1 MLEHSPNPCW
11 QVPSGYRGVW
21 CQDLSREGA
30 LQFVFMAL
38 EERMT
43 QDSSSAF
50 VTPSPS
56 PEGVPAHSVSTLS
69 PLSPQFTTRTHFAH
83 GHKRHHS
90 GSDGDGA
97 DSDSEHN
104 SITRDSSSI
113 VLSSSKARTFLA
125 ASKSRPNKTP
135 DCYYSGKRGSAR
147 ASPDVDPAKQR
158 SQQSSY
164 VQKKET
170 SRTKSHSVESTKC
183 CHNDAGA
190 HSPQHCS
197 SVHMDMSTKKQ
208 SPSPLSSPSP
218 PLSLS
223 PQASSTSSYLIEQ
236 KNSPVAFN
244 DSSDSTT
251 TDNKYAL
258 QKRLKLMH
266 EPSMIT
272 REPWNALNI
281 PDLSQKVTIK
291 TEFDQSAYISPS
303 YSPAL
308 SHHSDDKDQNEP
320 VDLSLVKRARRS
332 DSDTHQGL
340 DLRVP
345 KREPEDSPS
354 EGVNKIG
361 SAALLSLQRIKE
373 ASEQFKS
380 HSSVMSLIET
390 QSKKLMYQTPRSQAK
405 IEEMYDDIDSQ
416 KSRRVH
422 RCDFEG
428 CNKVYT
434 KSSHLKAH
442 RRTHTGEKPY
452 ICNWDGCT
460 WRFARSDELTRHFR
474 KHTGDKPFKCQV
486 CERAFSRSDHL
497 SLHMKRH

>member
-1 MLEHSPNPCW
+1 
-11 QVPSGYRGVW
+11 
-21 CQDLSREGA
+21 
-30 LQFVFMAL
+30 
-38 EERMT
+38 MT

-69 PLSPQFTTRTHFAH
+69 PQFTTRTQFAH

-113 VLSSSKARTFLA
+113 LLSSSKARTFLA
-125 ASKSRPNKTP
+125 ASKSRSNKTP
-135 DCYYSGKRGSAR
+135 DYYSGKRGSVL
-147 ASPDVDPAKQR
+147 ASPDVDYAKPR
-158 SQQSSY
+158 SH
-164 VQKKET
+164 QKKET
-170 SRTKSHSVESTKC
+170 SRTKSHCAESSKC
-183 CHNDAGA
+183 SCHNDAGA

-197 SVHMDMSTKKQ
+197 SHHMDMSNKKQ

-244 DSSDSTT
+244 DSSDSTA

-258 QKRLKLMH
+258 QKRLKLVH
-266 EPSMIT
+266 EPSIIT

-308 SHHSDDKDQNEP
+308 SHHSDDK
-320 VDLSLVKRARRS
+320 VSFS
-332 DSDTHQGL
+332 Y
-340 DLRVP
+340 
-345 KREPEDSPS
+345 
-354 EGVNKIG
+354 
-361 SAALLSLQRIKE
+361 
-373 ASEQFKS
+373 
-380 HSSVMSLIET
+380 LI
-390 QSKKLMYQTPRSQAK
+390 SWLF
-405 IEEMYDDIDSQ
+405 I
-416 KSRRVH
+416 
-422 RCDFEG
+422 
-428 CNKVYT
+428 
-434 KSSHLKAH
+434 
-442 RRTHTGEKPY
+442 
-452 ICNWDGCT
+452 
-460 WRFARSDELTRHFR
+460 
-474 KHTGDKPFKCQV
+474 
-486 CERAFSRSDHL
+486 
-497 SLHMKRH
+497 